1 MPRLSIVLVTHHE
14 QGFLR
19 RSVGSVLDQA
29 GTAPVE
35 VVVVDDGSS
44 DHTAEILAEL
54 VTAHPG
60 LVVHRLDSHVG
71 PGAARRQALD
81 VVSGEHVWFV
91 EPTDLLPEGAVA
103 SVLVALAAG
112 PRVLVVDHVVRAYDG
127 RERRV
132 KVPAAGT
139 GVLWDTV
146 AATDLLREHALAL
159 ETGGGWEVATAW
171 TLALTGGVERLG
183 EVAYVRQTLPGA
195 FRRQRDPRPAKELA
209 TAYGRLLEQVTSGN
223 GAPEVRAA
231 VVRAALDQAAA
242 LPRKR
247 GAKQLAAVSTAYGA
261 LGGAA
266 PRLELHPAERRAL
279 ESGSYAAWRAATEAK
294 RGKDL
299 ARGRAKVLRREVR
312 GLRRLPKRAK
322 TWPMAAFYRAQ
333 RRLPLEPDLAL
344 YAAYWYSAYSC
355 NPRAVYE
362 KARELVPSVRGVWVV
377 DADKQ
382 DRVPAGVPFVVSGT
396 RDYYRVLARATYLVN
411 NVNFP
416 NDFVKRPGQVH
427 LQTHHGTPVKT
438 MGLDLAGAEFGRKRM
453 NFDRL
458 VKRVAKWDYSVS
470 QQAFTTEQWERV
482 YPGTY
487 ESIETGYPRNDVLA
501 TATPERVA
509 EVRERL
515 GIEPGTTAVLYTP
528 THREYHKSFVPQL
541 DPGRLAAALGERH
554 VLLMRA
560 HYFYDESPLGSA
572 PVPGVLDVADH
583 PSIEDLY
590 LAADVLVT
598 DYSSVMFDYA
608 VLDRPVVIY
617 ASDWDDYV
625 RLRGVYVDLM
635 TEAPGHVVTTEDDLA
650 EVLVT
655 RRAWDDVSA
664 ARRQAFRARFTSL
677 EDGRASE
684 RVVRRLWPSQVEDR

>member
-1 MPRLSIVLVTHHE
+1 
-14 QGFLR
+14 
-19 RSVGSVLDQA
+19 
-29 GTAPVE
+29 
-35 VVVVDDGSS
+35 
-44 DHTAEILAEL
+44 
-54 VTAHPG
+54 
-60 LVVHRLDSHVG
+60 
-71 PGAARRQALD
+71 
-81 VVSGEHVWFV
+81 
-91 EPTDLLPEGAVA
+91 
-103 SVLVALAAG
+103 
-112 PRVLVVDHVVRAYDG
+112 
-127 RERRV
+127 
-132 KVPAAGT
+132 
-139 GVLWDTV
+139 
-146 AATDLLREHALAL
+146 
-159 ETGGGWEVATAW
+159 
-171 TLALTGGVERLG
+171 
-183 EVAYVRQTLPGA
+183 
-195 FRRQRDPRPAKELA
+195 
-209 TAYGRLLEQVTSGN
+209 
-223 GAPEVRAA
+223 
-231 VVRAALDQAAA
+231 
-242 LPRKR
+242 
-247 GAKQLAAVSTAYGA
+247 
-261 LGGAA
+261 
-266 PRLELHPAERRAL
+266 
-279 ESGSYAAWRAATEAK
+279 
-294 RGKDL
+294 
-299 ARGRAKVLRREVR
+299 
-312 GLRRLPKRAK
+312 
-322 TWPMAAFYRAQ
+322 
-333 RRLPLEPDLAL
+333 
-344 YAAYWYSAYSC
+344 
-355 NPRAVYE
+355 
-362 KARELVPSVRGVWVV
+362 
-377 DADKQ
+377 
-382 DRVPAGVPFVVSGT
+382 
-396 RDYYRVLARATYLVN
+396 
-411 NVNFP
+411 
-416 NDFVKRPGQVH
+416 
-427 LQTHHGTPVKT
+427 
-438 MGLDLAGAEFGRKRM
+438 M

-541 DPGRLAAALGERH
+541 DPGLLAAALGERH
-554 VLLMRA
+554 ALLMRA

-635 TEAPGHVVTTEDDLA
+635 TEAPGHVVTTEEDLA